1 MEARTITI
9 IGVWA
14 FAIIWL
20 VGTFFTG
27 ADMLISLV
35 LFFIAIIV
43 SIGISAMPKAGGTE
57 SRQGS

>member
-1 MEARTITI
+1 MEARNITI
-9 IGVWA
+9 IAVWV

-20 VGTFFTG
+20 VGAFFTG

-43 SIGISAMPKAGGTE
+43 SIGIAAMPKSGGTE
-57 SRQGS
+57 SK